1 MLFHERYE
9 KLLKDLFE
17 KIPYCYNQS
26 PMSPESRLPARSVL
40 LLRRGVHRTPA
51 PFEKAGET
59 LLFWLN

>member
-9 KLLKDLFE
+9 KILKDLFE

-40 LLRRGVHRTPA
+40 LLRGGVHWTPA
-51 PFEKAGET
+51 PS
-59 LLFWLN
+59 